1 MRDVIRGAITGAEPI
16 TTAEAKLQARIETTA
31 DDALLAVLIPAVRAA
46 AEQFT
51 RRALVAGS
59 FTYAVRGNDKPICR
73 DALALPWVPV
83 TVLTALAY
91 ISASTGATVAL
102 DAADFTL
109 RTFEGFAFVAP
120 VVGNTW
126 PTDAEEVRVTYTCGY
141 AQADVPVDI
150 KLALLLSLAE
160 WYGQREDVEQRSLA
174 KASRSLLSPWRV
186 RWFE

>member
-16 TTAEAKLQARIETTA
+16 TTAEAKLHARIDTAA
-31 DDALLAVLIPAVRAA
+31 DDALLSVLIPAVRAA

-59 FTYAVRGNDKPICR
+59 FTYAVRGNDKPVYR

-83 TVLTALAY
+83 TTLTSLVY
-91 ISASTGATVAL
+91 ITPSTGATIAL
-102 DAADFTL
+102 SASDFTL

-141 AQADVPVDI
+141 AQADIPVDI
-150 KLALLLSLAE
+150 KLALLLSFAE
-160 WYGQREDVEQRSLA
+160 WYDQRADVEQRTIG
-174 KASRSLLSPWRV
+174 KASRALLTPWRV

>member
-31 DDALLAVLIPAVRAA
+31 DDALLTVLIPAVRSA

-59 FTYAVRGNDKPICR
+59 ITNAVRGNDKPICR

-83 TVLTALAY
+83 TALTSLAY
-91 ISASTGATVAL
+91 VSACTGATIAL
-102 DAADFTL
+102 SASDYAL

-120 VVGNTW
+120 HTDKIW

-150 KLALLLSLAE
+150 KLALLLSFAE
-160 WYGQREDVEQRSLA
+160 WYDQREDLEQRSLA
-174 KASRSLLSPWRV
+174 KASRALLSPWRV

>member
-59 FTYAVRGNDKPICR
+59 FTYAVRGSDKPICR

-83 TVLTALAY
+83 TALTSLACV
-91 ISASTGATVAL
+91 SESTGATVAL
-102 DAADFTL
+102 STSDYVL
-109 RTFEGFAFVAP
+109 RSYEGFAFIAP
-120 VVGNTW
+120 VVGKSW

-150 KLALLLSLAE
+150 KLALLLSVAE
-160 WYGQREDVEQRSLA
+160 WYGQREDVEQRTLS
-174 KASRSLLSPWRV
+174 KASRALLSPWRV

>member
-31 DDALLAVLIPAVRAA
+31 DDALLAVLIPAVRSA
-46 AEQFT
+46 AEQYT

-59 FTYAVRGNDKPICR
+59 FTYVVRGDDKPVCR

-83 TVLTALAY
+83 SALTSISY
-91 ISASTGATVAL
+91 IQASTGATVAL
-102 DAADFTL
+102 TVGDFEL

-120 VVGNTW
+120 IVGRSW
-126 PTDAEEVRVTYTCGY
+126 PTDTEEIRIEYACGY
-141 AQADVPVDI
+141 AQADVPLDI

-160 WYGQREDVEQRSLA
+160 WYGQREDVEQHTLG
-174 KASRSLLSPWRV
+174 KASTTLLWPWRV
-186 RWFE
+186 RWFG